1 MVMSREDAQ
10 SSLDELCRAMHQQ
23 HADNAARLSQLDA
36 HAATLAMVVD
46 HLYDEAEKAGAE

>member
-36 HAATLAMVVD
+36 HAATLAMIVD